1 VRHFDGAFRIFLM
14 NNIIC
19 FFLLADAR
27 SERQKSIYSSPFYS
41 SPTGYKM
48 CLRLYLNGDGNTRD
62 KYLSLFLVIM
72 RGDFDAI
79 LEWPFPYKVLFRLID
94 QSLSIDD
101 ERNLFRSFWP
111 DVTSNCF
118 KKPNSEMN
126 EGYGLNEFLS
136 VAQFE
141 QGQDRFVKDDTL
153 FIEAKIDFLLETLS
167 ISSTGG
173 LLNDEEHVGT
183 ISEDFTHL
191 S

>member
-1 VRHFDGAFRIFLM
+1 
-14 NNIIC
+14 
-19 FFLLADAR
+19 
-27 SERQKSIYSSPFYS
+27 
-41 SPTGYKM
+41 M